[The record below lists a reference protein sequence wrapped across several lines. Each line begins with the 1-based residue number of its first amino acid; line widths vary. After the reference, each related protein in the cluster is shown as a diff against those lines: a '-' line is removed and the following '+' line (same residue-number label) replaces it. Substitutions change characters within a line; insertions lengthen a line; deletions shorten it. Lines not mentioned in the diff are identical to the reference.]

1 MDPSS
6 FSECTVFVGEREG
19 EVLSRLEAVPAVA
32 APSSSGSLFLPGF
45 EKLDTDE
52 NEASLGTILQG
63 EDNRNIM
70 RRMRAWAS
78 AFSPFASSSRFLHSS
93 QRSSSSS
100 STSFPYVGHWK
111 AVTWNSNALF
121 FDR

>member
-45 EKLDTDE
+45 ENLDTDE
-52 NEASLGTILQG
+52 NEASLGTILHGGRQQEHYEENAG
-63 EDNRNIM
+63 MGFCFFSRCLFFPI
-70 RRMRAWAS
+70 
-78 AFSPFASSSRFLHSS
+78 SPFFS
-93 QRSSSSS
+93 
-100 STSFPYVGHWK
+100 
-111 AVTWNSNALF
+111 ALF
-121 FDR
+121 FLFLYLLSVCGSLEGGYMEFKCSFLCR